1 MKVVEVRNL
10 AIPEI
15 KVIRYGRFLD
25 DRGFFTETFRKSDF
39 MRHPQLDFMKEVEF
53 LQCNESYSKPGT
65 VRGMHFQWNPY
76 MGKLVR
82 VLQGRMVDLIL
93 DVRKGSPN
101 FGKLIG
107 YDMPAD
113 HNADYADWIWVPP
126 GFAHGN
132 FYTQM
137 SHIEYFCSGEFSPEC
152 EAGISPLAADIDW
165 SKFDPE
171 LKEEFDKI
179 ISGNPLITD
188 KDRNSHTLASWIDN
202 PDSEQFIYQK
212 NGLRTNVHR

>member
-82 VLQGRMVDLIL
+82 TLQGRMIDLIL

-126 GFAHGN
+126 GFAHGFKALTERVEVLYKVTDYQYKEHERTLMWN
-132 FYTQM
+132 DPDLN
-137 SHIEYFCSGEFSPEC
+137 INWGE
-152 EAGISPLAADIDW
+152 
-165 SKFDPE
+165 KFDPIMSE
-171 LKEEFDKI
+171 KDMKGLSFEECEKYD
-179 ISGNPLITD
+179 
-188 KDRNSHTLASWIDN
+188 
-202 PDSEQFIYQK
+202 
-212 NGLRTNVHR
+212 